1 MKMILK
7 SLLTQA
13 HSKSEELSESESEG
27 VLTSKVS
34 TVLKN
39 TENWSGYNSQKT
51 VHNFNRVP
59 KLLLLSAMIAVS
71 GSAWATYGGDSH
83 DSNGSG
89 NGQGHEVHGNGNGY
103 GHGNHDDDDDD
114 HGHQGPIG
122 PIGPQ
127 GIPGK
132 DGLNGTNG
140 VDGKDG
146 EKGDKGEQG
155 IAGVNGATGA
165 TGEKGDKG
173 DQGVAGVNGT
183 NGEKGD
189 KGDQGVAGVNG
200 TNGEKGDKGDTGA
213 KGDKGYKGDT
223 GTTGLQGDMGLSAYD
238 VAVDNGFKG
247 TEGEWLL
254 SLRGPTGRDGE
265 NTLAEAK
272 SYTDSRVDELNRRV
286 DHLEDGLYAAVASSI
301 AIASLPQPTDAGY
314 NMFSV
319 GMGTWESEQGFAIGF
334 SGVSENNKYVY
345 KLAATETVLNFV

>member
-173 DQGVAGVNGT
+173 D
-183 NGEKGD
+183 
-189 KGDQGVAGVNG
+189 
-200 TNGEKGDKGDTGA
+200 TGA

-272 SYTDSRVDELNRRV
+272 SYTDRS
-286 DHLEDGLYAAVASSI
+286 LYRI
-301 AIASLPQPTDAGY
+301 LCK
-314 NMFSV
+314 FH
-319 GMGTWESEQGFAIGF
+319 F
-334 SGVSENNKYVY
+334 
-345 KLAATETVLNFV
+345 L

>member
-1 MKMILK
+1 
-7 SLLTQA
+7 
-13 HSKSEELSESESEG
+13 
-27 VLTSKVS
+27 
-34 TVLKN
+34 
-39 TENWSGYNSQKT
+39 
-51 VHNFNRVP
+51 
-59 KLLLLSAMIAVS
+59 MIAVS

-103 GHGNHDDDDDD
+103 GHGNHDDDDD
-114 HGHQGPIG
+114 HGHQGSIGPQG

-132 DGLNGTNG
+132 DGLNGA
-140 VDGKDG
+140 KG
-146 EKGDKGEQG
+146 EKGEKGETGAKGDKGERG
-155 IAGVNGATGA
+155 YTGATGA
-165 TGEKGDKG
+165 NGKDGAKGDKG
-173 DQGVAGVNGT
+173 ERGYTGATGANGKD
-183 NGEKGD
+183 GAKGD

-238 VAVDNGFKG
+238 VAVDNGFNG

-265 NTLAEAK
+265 NTLSEAK

-345 KLAATETVLNFV
+345 KLAATTNTEGDFGAGASIGWQWK

>member
-13 HSKSEELSESESEG
+13 HSKSEELSESKSEG
-27 VLTSKVS
+27 VLTSKIS
-34 TVLKN
+34 TVLKS

-51 VHNFNRVP
+51 VHNFNHVP

-71 GSAWATYGGDSH
+71 GSAWATS
-83 DSNGSG
+83 GSG
-89 NGQGHEVHGNGNGY
+89 SVTTDNYCHTGCNSGTP
-103 GHGNHDDDDDD
+103 
-114 HGHQGPIG
+114 GP
-122 PIGPQ
+122 
-127 GIPGK
+127 
-132 DGLNGTNG
+132 
-140 VDGKDG
+140 
-146 EKGDKGEQG
+146 KGDKGDKG
-155 IAGVNGATGA
+155 P
-165 TGEKGDKG
+165 KGDKG
-173 DQGVAGVNGT
+173 DQGVAGVNGA
-183 NGEKGD
+183 KGD
-189 KGDQGVAGVNG
+189 KGDKGDIGLTGA
-200 TNGEKGDKGDTGA
+200 KGDKGDKGDIGLTGA
-213 KGDKGYKGDT
+213 KGDTGANGTNGVDGKDGTNGLNGATGAKGDKGDKGYKGDT

-345 KLAATETVLNFV
+345 KLAATTNTEGDFGAGASIGWQWK

>member
-13 HSKSEELSESESEG
+13 HSKSEELSESKSEG
-27 VLTSKVS
+27 VLTSKIS
-34 TVLKN
+34 TVLKS
-39 TENWSGYNSQKT
+39 TENWFGYNSQKT

-103 GHGNHDDDDDD
+103 GHGNHDDDDD
-114 HGHQGPIG
+114 HGHQGSIGPQG

-132 DGLNGTNG
+132 DGLNGA
-140 VDGKDG
+140 KG
-146 EKGDKGEQG
+146 EKGEKGETGAKGDKGERG
-155 IAGVNGATGA
+155 YTGATGA
-165 TGEKGDKG
+165 
-173 DQGVAGVNGT
+173 NGKD
-183 NGEKGD
+183 GAKGD

-345 KLAATETVLNFV
+345 KLAATTNTEGDFGAGASIGWQWK

>member
-13 HSKSEELSESESEG
+13 HSKSEELSESKSEG
-27 VLTSKVS
+27 VLTSKIS
-34 TVLKN
+34 TVLKS

-103 GHGNHDDDDDD
+103 GHGNHDDDDD
-114 HGHQGPIG
+114 HGHQGSIGPQG

-132 DGLNGTNG
+132 DGLNGA
-140 VDGKDG
+140 KG
-146 EKGDKGEQG
+146 EKGEKGETGAKGDKGERG
-155 IAGVNGATGA
+155 YTGATGA
-165 TGEKGDKG
+165 
-173 DQGVAGVNGT
+173 NGKD
-183 NGEKGD
+183 GAKGD

-345 KLAATETVLNFV
+345 KLAATTNTEGDFGAGASIGWQWK

>member
-155 IAGVNGATGA
+155 IAGVNGATRA
-165 TGEKGDKG
+165 T
-173 DQGVAGVNGT
+173 
-183 NGEKGD
+183 
-189 KGDQGVAGVNG
+189 
-200 TNGEKGDKGDTGA
+200 GEKGDKGDTGA

-345 KLAATETVLNFV
+345 KLAATTNTEGDFGAGASIGWQWK